1 MDQVVGIR
9 LRKSEPVIY
18 VSAGDLELRPNNYV
32 VVQTDKGQEMG
43 WVALAPKSMVFS
55 QPDESPSL
63 TIVRKATASDFGQW
77 QKVKDQEHDAFKL
90 SRSKVRELGLAMKI
104 IDAHYTLDGLRL
116 TVTFGAEGRVD
127 FRPLLRVLGPLL
139 RCRVE
144 LHQVGDRDVAKLAG
158 GIGRCGRTLCCTT
171 WMTKFANISVRMAKE
186 QELPISAEGLAG
198 ACGRLRCCLRFEYE
212 QYRQLNRSLPKIGE
226 QVETPQGKATV
237 IVGHRVK
244 ETVSVRYADDRVL
257 EWPMIEVRRLQ
268 ASPN

>member
-1 MDQVVGIR
+1 VDQVVGIR

-18 VSAGDLELRPNNYV
+18 ISADELELRPNNYV

-43 WVALAPKSMVFS
+43 WVVSAPKAMVFS
-55 QPDESPSL
+55 QPDEAPSL

-90 SRSKVRELGLAMKI
+90 ARSKVRELGLAMKI
-104 IDAHYTLDGLRL
+104 IDAHYTLDGVRL
-116 TVTFGAEGRVD
+116 TVTFGAEGRID
-127 FRPLLRVLGPLL
+127 FRPLLRALGPLL

-158 GIGRCGRTLCCTT
+158 GIGRCGRTICCAA

-212 QYRQLNRSLPKIGE
+212 QYRQVNRSLPRIGE
-226 QVETPQGKATV
+226 QVETPKGKATV

-244 ETVSVRYADDRVL
+244 DTVSVRYADDRVL
-257 EWPMIEVRRLQ
+257 EWPIVEVRRLR
-268 ASPN
+268 ASSN